1 MEKEETEKRKKEL
14 RNYLK
19 DKFTG
24 ILARKKWDMDDIGDV
39 LDLVKEL
46 LKSEREK
53 LLEKIDEII
62 DDDNDLLRQQR
73 EELKEKIKKGR
84 QN

>member
-14 RNYLK
+14 RSYLK

-24 ILARKKWDMDDIGDV
+24 ILAREKWDMDDIGDV

-46 LKSEREK
+46 LKSEK
-53 LLEKIDEII
+53 KTLLEKIDEII
-62 DDDNDLLRQQR
+62 DDDNDLLRWQR
-73 EELKEKIKKGR
+73 EELKDEIKKD
-84 QN
+84 